1 VDDRPEFRQEER
13 VMTLSVPSSSRTAAR
28 WDPFRELDELYE
40 RMNHLWETGVPTD
53 GGDRWVP
60 LADIEETDD
69 AYVLEMDLPGVKKD
83 DIDIEINGRE
93 LTVSG
98 EIKEKERAG
107 ILRRRTRKVGE
118 FHYSVTLPMEIDAES
133 VGADLDDGVLSI
145 RIPKSQKAKSRHVTV
160 GG

>member
-1 VDDRPEFRQEER
+1 
-13 VMTLSVPSSSRTAAR
+13 MTLSVPPASRAATR

-40 RMNHLWETGVPTD
+40 RMNHLWESGVGAD
-53 GGDRWVP
+53 GADRWVP

-69 AYVLEMDLPGVKKD
+69 AYMIEMDLPGVNKD
-83 DIDIEINGRE
+83 DIDIEVNGRE

-118 FHYSVTLPMEIDAES
+118 FTYSVTLPGEIDDDN
-133 VGADLDDGVLSI
+133 VGATLDSGVLTI
-145 RIPKSQKAKSRHVTV
+145 RVPKSQKGKSRHVTI
-160 GG
+160 GS